1 MEEEEEEE
9 EREGEEEEKEAATR
23 GNDSVFTFDFLPLES
38 FSKLKTLPSM
48 EEFLLLFTKFQFFP
62 QSSPKIEFSRSGSTD
77 SLHSIIENYRRLVI
91 GTRKE
96 EMRRRGGR
104 GRCCV
109 FIAAAIARAL
119 AGDRGREVVEGYLLV
134 SFLQLNYSQ

>member
-62 QSSPKIEFSRSGSTD
+62 NPPPKSNFHRAAAQTLSTRLPTIGNWNEERRNEKERRERKVLRVYRGSHRTGFSRG
-77 SLHSIIENYRRLVI
+77 
-91 GTRKE
+91 
-96 EMRRRGGR
+96 
-104 GRCCV
+104 
-109 FIAAAIARAL
+109 
-119 AGDRGREVVEGYLLV
+119 
-134 SFLQLNYSQ
+134 

>member
-23 GNDSVFTFDFLPLES
+23 GNDSVFTFDFLPSES

-62 QSSPKIEFSRSGSTD
+62 QSSPKIEFSQSGSTD
-77 SLHSIIENYRRLVI
+77 SLHSIIENYRR
-91 GTRKE
+91 GKKK
-96 EMRRRGGR
+96 
-104 GRCCV
+104 
-109 FIAAAIARAL
+109 
-119 AGDRGREVVEGYLLV
+119 
-134 SFLQLNYSQ
+134 

>member
-62 QSSPKIEFSRSGSTD
+62 NPPPKSNFHRAAAQTLSTRLSRITDEERRNEKERRERKVLRVYRGSHRTGFSRG
-77 SLHSIIENYRRLVI
+77 
-91 GTRKE
+91 
-96 EMRRRGGR
+96 
-104 GRCCV
+104 
-109 FIAAAIARAL
+109 
-119 AGDRGREVVEGYLLV
+119 
-134 SFLQLNYSQ
+134 

>member
-62 QSSPKIEFSRSGSTD
+62 PILPQNRIFTERQHRLSPLDYRELPTIGNWNEERRNEKERRERKVLRVYRGSHRTGFSRG
-77 SLHSIIENYRRLVI
+77 
-91 GTRKE
+91 
-96 EMRRRGGR
+96 
-104 GRCCV
+104 
-109 FIAAAIARAL
+109 
-119 AGDRGREVVEGYLLV
+119 
-134 SFLQLNYSQ
+134 